1 MSDDKKRYGVN
12 VEEDNNSRKYKI
24 IKFKRRNFGNKTNA
38 MYNDRKMMQIYN
50 PVYEKTQNSEVQI

>member
-24 IKFKRRNFGNKTNA
+24 IKFKRRNFGNKTNT